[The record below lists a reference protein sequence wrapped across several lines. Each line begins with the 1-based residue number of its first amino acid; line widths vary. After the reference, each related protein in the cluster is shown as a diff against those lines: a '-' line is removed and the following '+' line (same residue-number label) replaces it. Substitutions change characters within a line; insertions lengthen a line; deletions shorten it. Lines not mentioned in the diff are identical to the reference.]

1 MNVQLVR
8 NDDGVLEAQCDAPQ
22 WQQGEQL
29 IRHLKKH
36 FDARVI
42 EKAEGPD
49 ARSWSLQVAGKEI
62 VVHQWDTGD
71 INFFAKDAT
80 GESLMEKLANSVK
93 AGVE

>member
-8 NDDGVLEAQCDAPQ
+8 NDGGVLEAQCDAPQ

-36 FDARVI
+36 FGARVI
-42 EKAEGPD
+42 DKAEGPD
-49 ARSWSLQVAGKEI
+49 ARSWSLEVAGKEI

-71 INFFAKDAT
+71 ISFFAKDAS
-80 GESLMEKLANSVK
+80 GESVVEKLAASVK
-93 AGVE
+93 SGVE